1 MNPTLE
7 QVVAAITPLWG
18 EQATPDQPP
27 VGVGAPLK
35 LPYGLDTRTKMVTP
49 FPWKSARF
57 TAPAANN
64 DTNVWLIQFVAG
76 PAQAALATLQAAE
89 AQGGGIGR
97 YSALLRD
104 RDSAILQPQ
113 AAHPQTTITQVLTYI
128 PVPPGPFAPVRTL
141 IVPGEAYTLAIWN
154 ASGNPAGLMLAELVL
169 PAD

>member
-7 QVVAAITPLWG
+7 QIIAAITPLWG
-18 EQATPDQPP
+18 AESTPEQPP
-27 VGVGAPLK
+27 VAAETPLK
-35 LPYGLDTRTKMVTP
+35 LPYGLDTRVKMVTP
-49 FPWKSARF
+49 FPWEAKRI

-76 PAQAALATLQAAE
+76 PAQAALATFQAAE

-97 YSALLRD
+97 YSTLLRD

-113 AAHPQTTITQVLTYI
+113 AAHPQTTVTQVLTYV

-141 IVPGEAYTLAIWN
+141 IVPGESYTLAIWN
-154 ASGNPAGLMLAELVL
+154 APGNASGLMLAELIL
-169 PAD
+169 